1 MEQVHG
7 KDRWA
12 DYVASGPD
20 TIGGKYL
27 RQFWQPV
34 GLSSEIANGQALPV
48 QVMDEEFTLF
58 RGETGT
64 AHVVGH
70 RCSHRS
76 AQLSTGWV
84 KGDTLQCMYHGW
96 KFDGN
101 GCCVERPGEKNTGA
115 FPQADIPGY
124 PVQEFLGLIYAYFG
138 DGEPPHF
145 PPFKKY
151 EDIGVIENHATIFP
165 CNWFQTMENHFD
177 ETHIAFVHTFG
188 DSHDKLGRRYELPEM
203 NFYETDYGMIR
214 ESKVSGGKTRKV
226 HYVLPNIMR
235 IMIPTF
241 NDLMEVGGW
250 RDTNIILVPMDDK
263 NHRVYFTMNVHIDE
277 KDMDAYHAMY
287 ERFNEKV
294 KKYPPIHELTHEI
307 LAGKGHINDY
317 LDHPH
322 LLLLEDGLAQAGQ
335 EQIVDR
341 SQELL
346 GRTDIGIAAM
356 RKVFEREMLAVA
368 SGEPTTSWSP
378 MTVEPELGF

>member
-1 MEQVHG
+1 
-7 KDRWA
+7 
-12 DYVASGPD
+12 
-20 TIGGKYL
+20 
-27 RQFWQPV
+27 
-34 GLSSEIANGQALPV
+34 
-48 QVMDEEFTLF
+48 
-58 RGETGT
+58 
-64 AHVVGH
+64 
-70 RCSHRS
+70 
-76 AQLSTGWV
+76 
-84 KGDTLQCMYHGW
+84 
-96 KFDGN
+96 
-101 GCCVERPGEKNTGA
+101 
-115 FPQADIPGY
+115 
-124 PVQEFLGLIYAYFG
+124 
-138 DGEPPHF
+138 
-145 PPFKKY
+145 
-151 EDIGVIENHATIFP
+151 
-165 CNWFQTMENHFD
+165 
-177 ETHIAFVHTFG
+177 
-188 DSHDKLGRRYELPEM
+188 
-203 NFYETDYGMIR
+203 
-214 ESKVSGGKTRKV
+214 
-226 HYVLPNIMR
+226 
-235 IMIPTF
+235 MIPTF